1 MRRCYDVWKFLNFR
15 NLSDFWGNS
24 YRFLASIFAKSSII
38 DVWWCSKYAS
48 GWGRSKRHATLRP
61 KCLSNLTLMGKLS
74 QSYIFQL
81 CLEQELHVT
90 TCNTPYSKCFASN
103 ICSYL
108 LHVATCNDF
117 FKRSQVMGS
126 LKIRGKTCT
135 HTISKHTE
143 RERKT
148 LTQRHNDK
156 NDEKNKK
163 NSKVLG
169 SSSI

>member
-24 YRFLASIFAKSSII
+24 YRFLASIFAKSSI
-38 DVWWCSKYAS
+38 K
-48 GWGRSKRHATLRP
+48 GRSKRHATLHP

-90 TCNTPYSKCFASN
+90 TCNTPYSKCFACN